1 VLIKKKKIE
10 KSKKRICYF
19 MILYIKFF
27 FLLPKVI
34 HYYFFFYINI
44 INLFKF
50 NNKRIFI
57 FIKSIINLSNNLYS
71 YLHFFNENVIFNK
84 VKTLSP
90 YILKSNLYISRSF
103 YDKSFQNIF
112 IKNIVNKQ
120 TIFGLTNSNDVDSFL
135 LFFENIQL
143 KKINIL
149 GKFSFKIDIYNFKF
163 NYFLLLINSN
173 WHLIL
178 NFNNIFRSVR
188 QFISANV
195 RLYGGRQYG
204 VFSIS
209 FL

>member
-1 VLIKKKKIE
+1 
-10 KSKKRICYF
+10 
-19 MILYIKFF
+19 
-27 FLLPKVI
+27 
-34 HYYFFFYINI
+34 
-44 INLFKF
+44 
-50 NNKRIFI
+50 
-57 FIKSIINLSNNLYS
+57 LSNNLYS